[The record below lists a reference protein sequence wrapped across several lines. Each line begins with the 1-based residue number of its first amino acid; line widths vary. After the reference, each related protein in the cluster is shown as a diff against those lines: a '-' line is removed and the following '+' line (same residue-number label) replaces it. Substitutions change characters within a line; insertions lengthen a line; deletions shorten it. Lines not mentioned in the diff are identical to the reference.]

1 MEVNKQ
7 SATGLPLLL
16 AVASFIIVIAG
27 MKAAV
32 NIVVPFLLSMFL
44 AIIGAPPLFWL
55 ERRGFP
61 RWLALLTVVL
71 VIAGVISVFSIT
83 VASTIGGFSTNLPAY
98 QERLQQLVAG
108 LFAWLTGIGINLP
121 HDELLPYLNPAAA
134 MRLIGEVLNGFGK
147 VLTNAFLIFL
157 TTVFMLLEA
166 SGFPAKLKVAT
177 GDPEHALDRF
187 ALVTANINEYLAIKT
202 LTSLATGIAIALWLT
217 LLGIDYPVFWGMLAF
232 MLNYVPSIGSIIA
245 AIPAI
250 LLALV
255 QTDVSTAALVAGGF
269 LVVNIS
275 IGSIIEPRVMGRGLG
290 VSTLVVFLSL
300 IFWGWV
306 LGPMGMFLSV
316 PLTITFKIA
325 LESHE
330 RTRWIAVLLGPD
342 VLKKGM
348 VMATGN
354 PGSNRKALAGSP
366 LQREVQSNDDMV

>member
-121 HDELLPYLNPAAA
+121 HDELLPYLDPAAA

-202 LTSLATGIAIALWLT
+202 LTSLATGIAITLWLT

-348 VMATGN
+348 VVATGN